1 MEYRLNLKITDEVIG
16 LPGAYA
22 LAAIESSDGS
32 ISRTRGWLDKEFPTN
47 ETVEDFFHDLVDEF
61 IPRKSAPTNQVAS
74 EPKQTRRKKNG

>member
-1 MEYRLNLKITDEVIG
+1 MEYRLNLKITDAVEG

-22 LAAIESSDGS
+22 IAAIESSDGS
-32 ISRTRGWLDKEFPTN
+32 INRTRGWIDKEFPTEEN
-47 ETVEDFFHDLVDEF
+47 VGEFFHDLMDEF

>member
-22 LAAIESSDGS
+22 IAVIESSDGS
-32 ISRTRGWLDKEFPTN
+32 IKKARAWVNKEFPPKDS
-47 ETVEDFFHDLVDEF
+47 VEEFFHDLMDEF